1 MQASAASALE
11 ALRAR
16 VAALPGWVW
25 VGSLVVLSTVVRA
38 LLARKVVAP
47 WIFSDEL
54 FYSELAK
61 SFGST
66 GHFAIRGEASS
77 AYGFVYP
84 VLVAP
89 AYALFGSI
97 PRAYA
102 AVKGINAALMSLSAV
117 PIYLLAR
124 RVVSV
129 RGALVAVTLTLVL
142 PAFAYTAT
150 IMTENAFMPLFCL
163 TALVL
168 VRALEKP
175 TLDRQGL
182 VLLVLVADFLTRAQA
197 VAFLPAV
204 VVAPLLYAAFAGRA
218 AQLRRYIP
226 LGTALAGLTL
236 LAILVQAV
244 RGRSPLTLL
253 GAYAV
258 TGHTHYPQFEIA
270 RWTLYHLALVDMG
283 LALVPLFALV
293 LLLARARRLDL
304 PLQALLAATVSLG
317 AFLLLEVAAFSVT
330 QSNGRLEERNLF
342 YVYPLLLVALVAWV
356 ERGMPRPWHIAAP
369 TAAVLAV
376 LPALIP
382 FGNDN
387 VFGVASESDTPTL
400 VAWWYVQHSLVA
412 RGNIWLLVLAA
423 GVAFAALA
431 LWLPR
436 RFGLLLAPLIAAAL
450 VLMGQV
456 VLNWNAGLQGGM
468 RAASIGALYQGVTQ
482 DHPDWVDRAL
492 GRDARVTFLWT
503 AGQNPFV
510 LRETQF
516 FNRSVR
522 TIADVET
529 GASPERLGEV
539 ATRIDEHGRLRAKGD
554 GVLQARY
561 VLAPAALHVAGTRLA
576 TDRLKGLA
584 LYRTPG
590 PLGVTGWAHGIDPD
604 AWSTPSARYSL
615 APCRGRFLDVRIGS
629 DSKLFGRPQRVVAR
643 ENGVRVGVLRLDPA
657 APEATWSLPLRPR
670 AGMCRFDFTVTPTRV
685 PGHGDPRRLG
695 ARFLGF
701 AAR

>member
-1 MQASAASALE
+1 MQASAASAPE

-16 VAALPGWVW
+16 VAALPGWAW
-25 VGSLVVLSTVVRA
+25 VGALVLVSTLVRA
-38 LLARKVVAP
+38 YLARRVVAP

-61 SFGST
+61 SFGAS
-66 GHFAIRGEASS
+66 GQLAIRGEVTS

-84 VLVAP
+84 MLIAP
-89 AYALFGSI
+89 GYALFGSI

-117 PIYLLAR
+117 PLYLLAR

-129 RGALVAVTLTLVL
+129 RAALVAVTLTLVL

-150 IMTENAFMPLFCL
+150 IMTENAFMPLVCL
-163 TALVL
+163 TAYVL

-182 VLLVLVADFLTRAQA
+182 VLLVLTVDFLTRAQA
-197 VAFLPAV
+197 VAFFPAV

-226 LGTALAGLTL
+226 FGAALGALAL
-236 LAILVQAV
+236 LAIVTEAVQ
-244 RGRSPLTLL
+244 GRSPLTLL

-258 TGHTHYPQFEIA
+258 TGHTHYPPLDIA
-270 RWTLYHLALVDMG
+270 RWTVYHLALVDMG

-293 LLLARARRLDL
+293 LLLARVRRLDL
-304 PLQALLAATVSLG
+304 PVQAFLAATVSLG
-317 AFLLLEVAAFSVT
+317 VFLLLEVAAFSVT
-330 QSNGRLEERNLF
+330 QSGGRLEERNLF
-342 YVYPLLLVALVAWV
+342 YVYPLLLVAFVAWV
-356 ERGMPRPWHIAAP
+356 ERGMPRPWKVAVPA
-369 TAAVLAV
+369 AAVLAV

-387 VFGVASESDTPTL
+387 IFGVSSESDTPTL
-400 VAWWYVQHSLVA
+400 VAWWYVQHQLVA
-412 RGNIWLLVLAA
+412 RSNLWVVVLAVGIA
-423 GVAFAALA
+423 VAVLA
-431 LWLPR
+431 LRLPR
-436 RFGLLLAPLIAAAL
+436 RFGALLAPLVGLAL
-450 VLMGQV
+450 VLMAHV
-456 VLNWNAGLQGGM
+456 VTSWNAGLQGGM
-468 RAASIGALYQGVTQ
+468 RAASVGALYQGVTQ
-482 DHPDWVDRAL
+482 DHPDWVDRKL
-492 GRDARVTFLWT
+492 GRDAHVTFLWT

-529 GASPERLGEV
+529 GPSPERLGEAAV
-539 ATRIDEHGRLRAKGD
+539 RIDDDGHIRGSDGLLR
-554 GVLQARY
+554 ARY
-561 VLAPAALHVAGTRLA
+561 VLAPAALHLAGTRIG
-576 TDRLKGLA
+576 TDKLKGLV

-590 PLGVTGWAHGIDPD
+590 RLNVTGWAHGIDAD
-604 AWSTPSARYSL
+604 TWSTPDARYTL
-615 APCRGRFLDVRIGS
+615 EPCRGKTLDVTIGS
-629 DSKLFGRPQRVVAR
+629 DPRLFLLPQQVVAR
-643 ENGVRVGVLRLDPA
+643 ENGVRVGALRLDSAIPQT
-657 APEATWSLPLRPR
+657 TWSLPLRPKGG
-670 AGMCRFDFTVTPTRV
+670 ACRFAFTVSPTAV
-685 PGHGDPRRLG
+685 PGHGDSRTLG

-701 AAR
+701 ATR